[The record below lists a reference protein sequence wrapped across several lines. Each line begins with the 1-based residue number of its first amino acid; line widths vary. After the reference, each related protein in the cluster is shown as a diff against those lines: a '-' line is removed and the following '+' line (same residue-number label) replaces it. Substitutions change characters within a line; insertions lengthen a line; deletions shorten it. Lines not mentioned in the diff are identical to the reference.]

1 MAAAKKTT
9 KSNKTAHVLNLLTAP
24 GEEKEPVTQP
34 EPAPETAPQ
43 EVPAAAAPSAPQR
56 PLTPPILDVARA
68 NDNQISEQIKDAL
81 EDELSAALMKEFGEE
96 PKPAPAPAAP
106 SGGKMSQEDIERL
119 LAGGIPEEP
128 KPAPVAPSGG
138 KMSQE
143 DIEHLLAG
151 GIPEEP
157 KPAPAPAPTPTG
169 LPATTT
175 ELNRNAVANL
185 VASIAA
191 EVQQSAPA
199 PAPKASAPSGG
210 SLSQEEIEKLLL
222 GQQPEAKKEAL
233 APAAVKP
240 TPAPAPK
247 KPAPDPDEEI
257 RINVM
262 EELVE
267 EKADRYIKMFGLCT
281 CSRCV
286 EDVKALT
293 LTNLV
298 PKYVVMK
305 RKEVSAM
312 RSVYAGRY
320 SSTVFA
326 QLTRSCKEVMDHPRH
341 KK

>member
-1 MAAAKKTT
+1 M
-9 KSNKTAHVLNLLTAP
+9 SQEDIERLLAGGIP
-24 GEEKEPVTQP
+24 
-34 EPAPETAPQ
+34 
-43 EVPAAAAPSAPQR
+43 
-56 PLTPPILDVARA
+56 
-68 NDNQISEQIKDAL
+68 
-81 EDELSAALMKEFGEE
+81 EE
-96 PKPAPAPAAP
+96 PKLAPAPPAT

-128 KPAPVAPSGG
+128 KPV
-138 KMSQE
+138 
-143 DIEHLLAG
+143 
-151 GIPEEP
+151 
-157 KPAPAPAPTPTG
+157 PAVNDM
-169 LPATTT
+169 PATTT
-175 ELNRNAVANL
+175 KLNQDAVANL
-185 VASIAA
+185 VASISA
-191 EVQQSAPA
+191 EVQQSVPT
-199 PAPKASAPSGG
+199 PPPQSTSGG
-210 SLSQEEIEKLLL
+210 TLSQEEIEKLLL
-222 GQQPEAKKEAL
+222 GQQPEAKKEEP
-233 APAAVKP
+233 APIAKP
-240 TPAPAPK
+240 TPPPAPK
-247 KPAPDPDEEI
+247 KPVGPDPEEEI

-267 EKADRYIKMFGLCT
+267 EKTDRYIKMFGLCS